1 MNEPISPNGQ
11 EYGANGAPPPAK
23 WRKAT
28 SCERKPPKGWTP
40 VSPPNG
46 ENKAWND
53 ADLWLIW
60 SSAQSIQQT
69 SSTISKLTW
78 ALFGLGTL
86 LLLGSVIMAWTYPRV
101 THTNTSREVI
111 TTTKESNSIKDV
123 SKDVS
128 KDNYVDPRYYRPRAL
143 W

>member
-1 MNEPISPNGQ
+1 M
-11 EYGANGAPPPAK
+11 
-23 WRKAT
+23 
-28 SCERKPPKGWTP
+28 
-40 VSPPNG
+40 SPPNG

-78 ALFGLGTL
+78 ALLGLGTL
-86 LLLGSVIMAWTYPRV
+86 LLLGSLIMAWTYPRV

-123 SKDVS
+123 SKDISKDIS
-128 KDNYVDPRYYRPRAL
+128 KDNYADPHYYRPRAL